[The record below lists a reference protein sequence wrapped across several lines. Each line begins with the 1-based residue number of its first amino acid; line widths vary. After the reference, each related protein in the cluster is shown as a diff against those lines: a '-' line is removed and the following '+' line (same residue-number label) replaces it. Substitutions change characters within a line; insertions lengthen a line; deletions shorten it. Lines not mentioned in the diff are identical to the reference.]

1 MLTLTNV
8 KGFEATVDSEKK
20 IAKAAAKLTYAFA
33 NATVPKVNVIIGEAY
48 GSAYVAMNSKAVGA
62 DMTYAWPSAS
72 IGMMDAASAAK
83 IMYADEIDKAEDVNA
98 KISEKAAEY
107 AQLQSSVESAAARGY
122 VDTIINPEETRQ
134 YVAAAFEMLYTKERI
149 VRLRSMERSDNEVK
163 QYEEN

>member
-107 AQLQSSVESAAARGY
+107 AQLQSSVARGY

-134 YVAAAFEMLYTKERI
+134 YVAAAFEMLYTKREDRP
-149 VRLRSMERSDNEVK
+149 VK
-163 QYEEN
+163 KHGTV